1 MSGSQNRS
9 CCNIIYRL
17 GLNIVML
24 LTLLLSILLFTGS
37 FLTTCYADN
46 METQQVL
53 LRPDNP
59 LWNLLE
65 LAGFGLLFC
74 GCLYLYEKIGE
85 KFRRGLLVF
94 TLTFVFGLGIL
105 LILFGR
111 TVPAADALSV
121 YNAAA
126 EWILG
131 NTDIIHPTVSYL
143 SYYPQQIGLMA
154 FLELLLRIWNL
165 TGLSVPTWH
174 FIKLVYVCLLCGAV
188 WFQYLSLQYLWPENY
203 KKISCCYLV
212 LVCCNLPMIMYSS
225 FVYGEIPSFAALSVG
240 WYLLLRLLG
249 SSSPDSS
256 YRDNVSPG
264 GSSPGGS
271 YRNNVSPGGSSPD
284 SSYRDNVSRNDAPS
298 VTAYDYVPRM
308 LRQILFTGFGSILFL
323 TLSVMLRKNSLIP
336 VIAVLLVLLFEALRP
351 GRNGKMRLGLLIMA
365 VCLAVT
371 SVGILPLVQKCYEKK
386 AGNTLSSGVTAMSY
400 LAMGM
405 QEASRGCGW
414 YNGFNIDTYDTAGMD
429 TAIANEI
436 SRLAIDE
443 RLTYFREHPGYTADF
458 YLHKHLSQ
466 WADGTYASRQATLAT
481 YGGRSAFF
489 KEVYE
494 GSLSGGYIE
503 WCNAWQNVLYLGVLV
518 FCIDSLKKR
527 RKSKVV
533 GHMADQTAGHTAGC
547 TADQMADQ
555 LDADQLGADQLDA
568 DQLGADQHGA
578 DQHGADRHGADRHGA
593 DQHGADR
600 HGADRHGADRH
611 GADWHGADRLGAD
624 RLYVYV
630 GLIAVL
636 GGFLFHTFWEANSRY
651 IFSYSLLLMPYCG
664 AGVYTG
670 ICRIRDGVR
679 SRFH

>member
-1 MSGSQNRS
+1 
-9 CCNIIYRL
+9 
-17 GLNIVML
+17 ML
-24 LTLLLSILLFTGS
+24 LTLLLSMLLFAGS

-85 KFRRGLLVF
+85 RFRRGLLLF
-94 TLTFVFGLGIL
+94 TLGFVFGLGIV

-131 NTDIIHPTVSYL
+131 NTDIIHPTASYL

-165 TGLSVPTWH
+165 TGLSVPAWH
-174 FIKLVYVCLLCGAV
+174 FIKLVYVCLLCGAI

-240 WYLLLRLLG
+240 CYLLLRLLG
-249 SSSPDSS
+249 SSS
-256 YRDNVSPG
+256 R
-264 GSSPGGS
+264 
-271 YRNNVSPGGSSPD
+271 
-284 SSYRDNVSRNDAPS
+284 
-298 VTAYDYVPRM
+298 
-308 LRQILFTGFGSILFL
+308 ILFTGFGSILFL
-323 TLSVMLRKNSLIP
+323 TLSVLLRKNSLIP

-429 TAIANEI
+429 TVLANEI

-443 RLTYFREHPGYTADF
+443 RLAYFREHPGYTADF

-533 GHMADQTAGHTAGC
+533 GHMADQTAGHTEGC
-547 TADQMADQ
+547 TADHMADQ
-555 LDADQLGADQLDA
+555 LDADQL
-568 DQLGADQHGA
+568 
-578 DQHGADRHGADRHGA
+578 
-593 DQHGADR
+593 GADR
-600 HGADRHGADRH
+600 HGADRHGADRL
-611 GADWHGADRLGAD
+611 GADRHGADRLGAD
-624 RLYVYV
+624 RLYIYV

-636 GGFLFHTFWEANSRY
+636 GGFLFHIFWEANSRY

-664 AGVYTG
+664 AGIYTG

>member
-1 MSGSQNRS
+1 MSQYACIIEIYCCGYGGIVSMSGSQNRS

-24 LTLLLSILLFTGS
+24 LTLLLSMLLFAGS

-111 TVPAADALSV
+111 TVPSADALSV

-165 TGLSVPTWH
+165 TGLSVPAWH

-240 WYLLLRLLG
+240 CYLLLRLLG
-249 SSSPDSS
+249 S
-256 YRDNVSPG
+256 VSPG
-264 GSSPGGS
+264 G
-271 YRNNVSPGGSSPD
+271 
-284 SSYRDNVSRNDAPS
+284 SYRDNVSRNDAPS
-298 VTAYDYVPRM
+298 VTAHDSVPRM
-308 LRQILFTGFGSILFL
+308 LCQILFTGFGSILFL
-323 TLSVMLRKNSLIP
+323 TLSVLLRKNSLIP
-336 VIAVLLVLLFEALRP
+336 VIAVLLVLLFETLRP
-351 GRNGKMRLGLLIMA
+351 DRNSKMRLGLLIMA

-429 TAIANEI
+429 TALANEI

-503 WCNAWQNVLYLGVLV
+503 WCNAWQNILYLGVLV

-547 TADQMADQ
+547 TADHM
-555 LDADQLGADQLDA
+555 ADQLDA

-578 DQHGADRHGADRHGA
+578 DQHGADRHGADR
-593 DQHGADR
+593 
-600 HGADRHGADRH
+600 
-611 GADWHGADRLGAD
+611 
-624 RLYVYV
+624 LYIYV

>member
-24 LTLLLSILLFTGS
+24 LTLLLSMLLFAGS

-165 TGLSVPTWH
+165 TGLSVPAWH
-174 FIKLVYVCLLCGAV
+174 FIKLVYVCLLCGAI

-240 WYLLLRLLG
+240 CYLLLRLLG
-249 SSSPDSS
+249 G
-256 YRDNVSPG
+256 VSPG
-264 GSSPGGS
+264 GSS
-271 YRNNVSPGGSSPD
+271 
-284 SSYRDNVSRNDAPS
+284 RDNVSRNDAPS

-336 VIAVLLVLLFEALRP
+336 IIAVLLVLLFEALRP

-429 TAIANEI
+429 TALANEI

-443 RLTYFREHPGYTADF
+443 RLAYFREHPGYTADF

-533 GHMADQTAGHTAGC
+533 GHMADQTAGHTVGCTADQTAGHTAGR

-555 LDADQLGADQLDA
+555 L
-568 DQLGADQHGA
+568 
-578 DQHGADRHGADRHGA
+578 GADRHDADRHGV
-593 DQHGADR
+593 DQ
-600 HGADRHGADRH
+600 
-611 GADWHGADRLGAD
+611 
-624 RLYVYV
+624 LYVYV

>member
-1 MSGSQNRS
+1 
-9 CCNIIYRL
+9 
-17 GLNIVML
+17 ML
-24 LTLLLSILLFTGS
+24 LTLLLSILLFAGS

-74 GCLYLYEKIGE
+74 GCLYLYEKTGE

-94 TLTFVFGLGIL
+94 TLTFVFVLGVL

-165 TGLSVPTWH
+165 TGLSAPAWH
-174 FIKLVYVCLLCGAV
+174 FIKFIYVCLLCGAI
-188 WFQYLSLQYLWPENY
+188 WFQYLSLQYLWPEKY
-203 KKISCCYLV
+203 KKISCCYLI

-240 WYLLLRLLG
+240 CYLLLRLLG
-249 SSSPDSS
+249 S
-256 YRDNVSPG
+256 G
-264 GSSPGGS
+264 T
-271 YRNNVSPGGSSPD
+271 
-284 SSYRDNVSRNDAPS
+284 APHMLC
-298 VTAYDYVPRM
+298 RM
-308 LRQILFTGFGSILFL
+308 LFTGLGSILFL

-336 VIAVLLVLLFEALRP
+336 IIAVLLVLLFEALRF
-351 GRNGKMRLGLLIMA
+351 GRSVRSRLCLLGMA

-386 AGNTLSSGVTAMSY
+386 SGNTLSSGVTAMSY

-429 TAIANEI
+429 TALANEI

-443 RLTYFREHPGYTADF
+443 RLAYFREHPGYTADF

-481 YGGRSAFF
+481 YGGRSSFF

-503 WCNAWQNVLYLGVLV
+503 WCNAWQNVLYLGVMV

-527 RKSKVV
+527 RKSKVA
-533 GHMADQTAGHTAGC
+533 GQTTGQTAGC
-547 TADQMADQ
+547 SADQMAEQ
-555 LDADQLGADQLDA
+555 LGTDLLGADQ
-568 DQLGADQHGA
+568 
-578 DQHGADRHGADRHGA
+578 
-593 DQHGADR
+593 
-600 HGADRHGADRH
+600 
-611 GADWHGADRLGAD
+611 
-624 RLYVYV
+624 LYVYV

-670 ICRIRDGVR
+670 ICRIRDVVR

>member
-1 MSGSQNRS
+1 MSQYACIIEIYCCGYGGIVSMSGSQNRS

-24 LTLLLSILLFTGS
+24 LTLLLSMLLFAGS

-74 GCLYLYEKIGE
+74 GCLYLYKKIGE

-165 TGLSVPTWH
+165 TGLSVPAWH
-174 FIKLVYVCLLCGAV
+174 FIKLVYVCLLCGAI

-240 WYLLLRLLG
+240 CYLLLRLLG
-249 SSSPDSS
+249 
-256 YRDNVSPG
+256 NVSPG
-264 GSSPGGS
+264 GS
-271 YRNNVSPGGSSPD
+271 YRDNVSPGGSSPD

-533 GHMADQTAGHTAGC
+533 GHMADQTAGHTAGR

-555 LDADQLGADQLDA
+555 L
-568 DQLGADQHGA
+568 
-578 DQHGADRHGADRHGA
+578 GADRHDADRHGV
-593 DQHGADR
+593 DQ
-600 HGADRHGADRH
+600 
-611 GADWHGADRLGAD
+611 
-624 RLYVYV
+624 LYVYV

-664 AGVYTG
+664 TGVYTG

>member
-24 LTLLLSILLFTGS
+24 LTLLLSMLLFAGS

-165 TGLSVPTWH
+165 TGLSVPAWH
-174 FIKLVYVCLLCGAV
+174 FIKLVYVCLLCGAI

-240 WYLLLRLLG
+240 CYLLLRLLG
-249 SSSPDSS
+249 SVSPGGS

-264 GSSPGGS
+264 SSYRDNISPGGS
-271 YRNNVSPGGSSPD
+271 YR
-284 SSYRDNVSRNDAPS
+284 
-298 VTAYDYVPRM
+298 
-308 LRQILFTGFGSILFL
+308 IIFTGFGSILFL

-443 RLTYFREHPGYTADF
+443 SLTYFREHPGYTADF

-547 TADQMADQ
+547 TADHM
-555 LDADQLGADQLDA
+555 
-568 DQLGADQHGA
+568 A
-578 DQHGADRHGADRHGA
+578 DQHGADRL
-593 DQHGADR
+593 GADR
-600 HGADRHGADRH
+600 HGADRHGADR
-611 GADWHGADRLGAD
+611 
-624 RLYVYV
+624 LYIYV

>member
-24 LTLLLSILLFTGS
+24 LTLLLSMLLFAGS

-74 GCLYLYEKIGE
+74 GCLYLYAKIGE
-85 KFRRGLLVF
+85 RFRRGLLLF
-94 TLTFVFGLGIL
+94 TLGFVFGLGVL

-131 NTDIIHPTVSYL
+131 NTDIIHPTASYL

-165 TGLSVPTWH
+165 TGLSAPAWH
-174 FIKLVYVCLLCGAV
+174 FIKLVYVCLLCGAI

-212 LVCCNLPMIMYSS
+212 MVCCNLPMIMYSS

-249 SSSPDSS
+249 SSSPDSFS
-256 YRDNVSPG
+256 RDNVSLD
-264 GSSPGGS
+264 SASL
-271 YRNNVSPGGSSPD
+271 D
-284 SSYRDNVSRNDAPS
+284 SSYRDNISRNDAPS
-298 VTAYDYVPRM
+298 VTAHGPAPHM
-308 LRQILFTGFGSILFL
+308 LCRIIFTGFGSILFL
-323 TLSVMLRKNSLIP
+323 TLAVMLRKNSLVP

-371 SVGILPLVQKCYEKK
+371 SVNVLPLTQKIYEKK

-405 QEASRGCGW
+405 QEAPRGCGW
-414 YNGFNIDTYDTAGMD
+414 YNGFNIDTYDAAGMD
-429 TAIANEI
+429 TALANEI
-436 SRLAIDE
+436 SRLAINE
-443 RLTYFREHPGYTADF
+443 RLVYFREHPGYTADF

-466 WADGTYASRQATLAT
+466 WADGTYASRQAILAT

-527 RKSKVV
+527 RESRVA

-547 TADQMADQ
+547 TADHMADQ
-555 LDADQLGADQLDA
+555 LDADQLGAD
-568 DQLGADQHGA
+568 
-578 DQHGADRHGADRHGA
+578 R
-593 DQHGADR
+593 
-600 HGADRHGADRH
+600 
-611 GADWHGADRLGAD
+611 HGADRLGAD

-664 AGVYTG
+664 AGVCTG
-670 ICRIRDGVR
+670 ICRIRNGVR

>member
-24 LTLLLSILLFTGS
+24 LTLLLSILLFAGS

-165 TGLSVPTWH
+165 TGLSVPAWH
-174 FIKLVYVCLLCGAV
+174 FIKLVYVCLLCGAI

-240 WYLLLRLLG
+240 CYLLLRLLG
-249 SSSPDSS
+249 G
-256 YRDNVSPG
+256 VSPG
-264 GSSPGGS
+264 GSS
-271 YRNNVSPGGSSPD
+271 RDNVSPGGSSPD
-284 SSYRDNVSRNDAPS
+284 SSYRNNVSRNDAPS

-371 SVGILPLVQKCYEKK
+371 SVSVLPLTQKIYEKK

-458 YLHKHLSQ
+458 YLYKHLSQ

-533 GHMADQTAGHTAGC
+533 GHMADQTAGHTVGCTADQTAGHTAGR

-555 LDADQLGADQLDA
+555 L
-568 DQLGADQHGA
+568 
-578 DQHGADRHGADRHGA
+578 GADRHDADRHGV
-593 DQHGADR
+593 DQ
-600 HGADRHGADRH
+600 
-611 GADWHGADRLGAD
+611 
-624 RLYVYV
+624 LYVYV

-664 AGVYTG
+664 TGVYTG
-670 ICRIRDGVR
+670 LCRIRDGVR

>member
-24 LTLLLSILLFTGS
+24 LTLLLSMLLFAGS

-165 TGLSVPTWH
+165 TGLSAPAWH

-188 WFQYLSLQYLWPENY
+188 WFQYLSLQYLWPEKY

-264 GSSPGGS
+264 GS
-271 YRNNVSPGGSSPD
+271 YR
-284 SSYRDNVSRNDAPS
+284 
-298 VTAYDYVPRM
+298 
-308 LRQILFTGFGSILFL
+308 IIFTGFGSILFL

-336 VIAVLLVLLFEALRP
+336 IIAVLLVLLFEALRP

-429 TAIANEI
+429 TALANEI

-547 TADQMADQ
+547 TADHM
-555 LDADQLGADQLDA
+555 
-568 DQLGADQHGA
+568 ADQHGA
-578 DQHGADRHGADRHGA
+578 DWHGADRHGA

-600 HGADRHGADRH
+600 HGAD
-611 GADWHGADRLGAD
+611 WHGADRL
-624 RLYVYV
+624 YIYV

-664 AGVYTG
+664 AGAYTG

>member
-24 LTLLLSILLFTGS
+24 LTLLLSILLFAGS

-165 TGLSVPTWH
+165 TGLSVPAWH
-174 FIKLVYVCLLCGAV
+174 FIKLVYVCLLCGAI

-240 WYLLLRLLG
+240 CYLLLRLLG
-249 SSSPDSS
+249 S
-256 YRDNVSPG
+256 
-264 GSSPGGS
+264 
-271 YRNNVSPGGSSPD
+271 VSPGGSSPD

-494 GSLSGGYIE
+494 GSLSGEYIE
-503 WCNAWQNVLYLGVLV
+503 WCNAWQDVLYLGVLV
-518 FCIDSLKKR
+518 FCIGSLKNR

-533 GHMADQTAGHTAGC
+533 GHMADQTAEHTAGC
-547 TADQMADQ
+547 TADHMADQ
-555 LDADQLGADQLDA
+555 LDADQLGADQL
-568 DQLGADQHGA
+568 
-578 DQHGADRHGADRHGA
+578 GADRHGADRHGA
-593 DQHGADR
+593 DRLGADR
-600 HGADRHGADRH
+600 HGTDQLGADRH
-611 GADWHGADRLGAD
+611 GADWHGADRLGADRHGAD

-670 ICRIRDGVR
+670 ICRILDGVR

>member
-24 LTLLLSILLFTGS
+24 LTLLLSMLLFAGS

-74 GCLYLYEKIGE
+74 GCLSLYEKIGE

-165 TGLSVPTWH
+165 TGLSVPAWH

-240 WYLLLRLLG
+240 CYLLLRLLG
-249 SSSPDSS
+249 SG
-256 YRDNVSPG
+256 SPG
-264 GSSPGGS
+264 G
-271 YRNNVSPGGSSPD
+271 
-284 SSYRDNVSRNDAPS
+284 SYRDNVSRNDAPS

-371 SVGILPLVQKCYEKK
+371 SVGILPLIQKCYEKK

-533 GHMADQTAGHTAGC
+533 GHMADQTAGYTAGC
-547 TADQMADQ
+547 TADHMADQ
-555 LDADQLGADQLDA
+555 LDADQL
-568 DQLGADQHGA
+568 
-578 DQHGADRHGADRHGA
+578 GA

-600 HGADRHGADRH
+600 HGADRHGADR
-611 GADWHGADRLGAD
+611 
-624 RLYVYV
+624 LYIYV

>member
-24 LTLLLSILLFTGS
+24 LTLLLSMLLFAGS

-74 GCLYLYEKIGE
+74 GCLYLYKKIGE

-94 TLTFVFGLGIL
+94 TLTFVFGFGIL

-165 TGLSVPTWH
+165 TGLSVPAWH

-203 KKISCCYLV
+203 KNISCCYLV

-264 GSSPGGS
+264 GS
-271 YRNNVSPGGSSPD
+271 YR
-284 SSYRDNVSRNDAPS
+284 
-298 VTAYDYVPRM
+298 
-308 LRQILFTGFGSILFL
+308 IIFTGFGSILFL

-371 SVGILPLVQKCYEKK
+371 SVGILPLIQKCYEKK

-547 TADQMADQ
+547 TADHMADQ
-555 LDADQLGADQLDA
+555 LDADQLGADQL
-568 DQLGADQHGA
+568 
-578 DQHGADRHGADRHGA
+578 GADRHGA

-600 HGADRHGADRH
+600 LGADRHGADRH
-611 GADWHGADRLGAD
+611 GADWHGADRL
-624 RLYVYV
+624 YIYV

-670 ICRIRDGVR
+670 ICRIRDWVR

>member
-1 MSGSQNRS
+1 MRGSQNRS

-24 LTLLLSILLFTGS
+24 LTLLLSMLLFAGS

-94 TLTFVFGLGIL
+94 TLAFVFGLGIL

-131 NTDIIHPTVSYL
+131 NTDIIHPTASYL
-143 SYYPQQIGLMA
+143 SYYPQQVGLMA
-154 FLELLLRIWNL
+154 FLELLLRLWNL
-165 TGLSVPTWH
+165 TGLSAPAWH
-174 FIKLVYVCLLCGAV
+174 FIKLVYVCLLCGAI

-212 LVCCNLPMIMYSS
+212 MVCCNLPMIMYSS
-225 FVYGEIPSFAALSVG
+225 FIYGEIPSFAALSVG
-240 WYLLLRLLG
+240 CYLLLRLLG
-249 SSSPDSS
+249 SAYRDSVSPGSVSPDS
-256 YRDNVSPG
+256 VSLD
-264 GSSPGGS
+264 SASLDS
-271 YRNNVSPGGSSPD
+271 VS
-284 SSYRDNVSRNDAPS
+284 RDNVSRNDAPS
-298 VTAYDYVPRM
+298 VTAHM
-308 LRQILFTGFGSILFL
+308 LCRIIFTGFGSILFL

-371 SVGILPLVQKCYEKK
+371 SVNVLPLTQKIYEKK

-405 QEASRGCGW
+405 QESSRGCGW
-414 YNGFNIDTYDTAGMD
+414 YNGFNIDTYDAAGMD
-429 TAIANEI
+429 TALANEI

-443 RLTYFREHPGYTADF
+443 RLAYFREHPGYTADF

-481 YGGRSAFF
+481 YGGRSSFF

-527 RKSKVV
+527 RESRVA
-533 GHMADQTAGHTAGC
+533 GHMADQTA
-547 TADQMADQ
+547 
-555 LDADQLGADQLDA
+555 
-568 DQLGADQHGA
+568 DQHGA
-578 DQHGADRHGADRHGA
+578 DWHGTDRHGA
-593 DQHGADR
+593 DQ
-600 HGADRHGADRH
+600 
-611 GADWHGADRLGAD
+611 
-624 RLYVYV
+624 LYVYV

-664 AGVYTG
+664 AGVYTLLPPKRG
-670 ICRIRDGVR
+670 HR
-679 SRFH
+679 

>member
-24 LTLLLSILLFTGS
+24 LTLLLSMLLFAGS

-165 TGLSVPTWH
+165 TGLSVPAWH
-174 FIKLVYVCLLCGAV
+174 FIKLVYVCLLCGAI

-240 WYLLLRLLG
+240 CYLLLRLLG
-249 SSSPDSS
+249 GVSPGGSYQDNVSPCGSSPDSS
-256 YRDNVSPG
+256 YRDNVSL
-264 GSSPGGS
+264 GS
-271 YRNNVSPGGSSPD
+271 SSPD

-371 SVGILPLVQKCYEKK
+371 SVGILPLIQKCYEKK

-429 TAIANEI
+429 TVLANEI

-547 TADQMADQ
+547 TADQMAEHTTGRT
-555 LDADQLGADQLDA
+555 ADPIVGHTA
-568 DQLGADQHGA
+568 GRT
-578 DQHGADRHGADRHGA
+578 ADRPGTDH
-593 DQHGADR
+593 
-600 HGADRHGADRH
+600 
-611 GADWHGADRLGAD
+611 
-624 RLYVYV
+624 LYVYV

>member
-24 LTLLLSILLFTGS
+24 LTLLLSMLLFAGS

-165 TGLSVPTWH
+165 TGLSAPAWH

-188 WFQYLSLQYLWPENY
+188 WFQYLSLQYLWPEKY

-240 WYLLLRLLG
+240 CYLLLRLLG
-249 SSSPDSS
+249 GVSPGGS
-256 YRDNVSPG
+256 YRDNVSPC
-264 GSSPGGS
+264 
-271 YRNNVSPGGSSPD
+271 GSSPD

-371 SVGILPLVQKCYEKK
+371 SVSVLPLTQKIYEKK

-429 TAIANEI
+429 TALANEI

-518 FCIDSLKKR
+518 FCIGSLKKR

-533 GHMADQTAGHTAGC
+533 GHMADQTAGHTEGC
-547 TADQMADQ
+547 TADHIADQ
-555 LDADQLGADQLDA
+555 LDADQLGAD
-568 DQLGADQHGA
+568 
-578 DQHGADRHGADRHGA
+578 RHGADRH
-593 DQHGADR
+593 
-600 HGADRHGADRH
+600 
-611 GADWHGADRLGAD
+611 GAD

-664 AGVYTG
+664 AGVCTG

>member
-1 MSGSQNRS
+1 MSRSQHRS

-24 LTLLLSILLFTGS
+24 LTLLLSMLLFAGS

-165 TGLSVPTWH
+165 TGLSVPAWH

-240 WYLLLRLLG
+240 CYLMLRLLG
-249 SSSPDSS
+249 S
-256 YRDNVSPG
+256 VSPG
-264 GSSPGGS
+264 GSS
-271 YRNNVSPGGSSPD
+271 
-284 SSYRDNVSRNDAPS
+284 RDCVSRSDAPS
-298 VTAYDYVPRM
+298 VSAHGPAPHLLCRM
-308 LRQILFTGFGSILFL
+308 FFTGFGSILFL

-336 VIAVLLVLLFEALRP
+336 IIAVLLVLLFEALRP

-429 TAIANEI
+429 TALANEI

-518 FCIDSLKKR
+518 FCIGSLKNR

-533 GHMADQTAGHTAGC
+533 GHMAGQTAGHTAGC
-547 TADQMADQ
+547 TADHMADQ
-555 LDADQLGADQLDA
+555 LDADQLGAD
-568 DQLGADQHGA
+568 
-578 DQHGADRHGADRHGA
+578 RHGA
-593 DQHGADR
+593 DQLSADR
-600 HGADRHGADRH
+600 HGTDQL
-611 GADWHGADRLGAD
+611 GADRLGADWHGTD

-636 GGFLFHTFWEANSRY
+636 GGFLFHIFWEANSRY

>member
-24 LTLLLSILLFTGS
+24 LTLLLSMLLFAGS

-165 TGLSVPTWH
+165 TGLSVPAWH

-203 KKISCCYLV
+203 KNISCCYLV

-264 GSSPGGS
+264 GS
-271 YRNNVSPGGSSPD
+271 YR
-284 SSYRDNVSRNDAPS
+284 
-298 VTAYDYVPRM
+298 
-308 LRQILFTGFGSILFL
+308 IIFTGFGSILFL

-371 SVGILPLVQKCYEKK
+371 SVGILPLIQKCYEKK

-547 TADQMADQ
+547 TADHMADQ
-555 LDADQLGADQLDA
+555 LDADQLGADQL
-568 DQLGADQHGA
+568 
-578 DQHGADRHGADRHGA
+578 
-593 DQHGADR
+593 GADR
-600 HGADRHGADRH
+600 HGADRHGADR
-611 GADWHGADRLGAD
+611 
-624 RLYVYV
+624 LYIYV

-670 ICRIRDGVR
+670 ICRIRDWVR

>member
-1 MSGSQNRS
+1 MVSMSGSQNRS

-24 LTLLLSILLFTGS
+24 LTLLLSMLLFAGS

-165 TGLSVPTWH
+165 TGLSVPAWH
-174 FIKLVYVCLLCGAV
+174 FIKLVYVCLLCGAI

-240 WYLLLRLLG
+240 CYLLLRLLG
-249 SSSPDSS
+249 SVSPGGS

-264 GSSPGGS
+264 SSYRDNISPGGS
-271 YRNNVSPGGSSPD
+271 YR
-284 SSYRDNVSRNDAPS
+284 
-298 VTAYDYVPRM
+298 
-308 LRQILFTGFGSILFL
+308 IIFTGFGSILFL

-443 RLTYFREHPGYTADF
+443 SLTYFREHPGYTADF

-494 GSLSGGYIE
+494 GSLSEGYIE

-518 FCIDSLKKR
+518 FCIGSLKNR

-533 GHMADQTAGHTAGC
+533 GHMADQTAEHTAGC
-547 TADQMADQ
+547 TADQTAGHTAGRTADQ
-555 LDADQLGADQLDA
+555 MADQLGADRHD
-568 DQLGADQHGA
+568 
-578 DQHGADRHGADRHGA
+578 ADRHGV
-593 DQHGADR
+593 DQ
-600 HGADRHGADRH
+600 
-611 GADWHGADRLGAD
+611 
-624 RLYVYV
+624 LYVYV

-664 AGVYTG
+664 TGVYTG
-670 ICRIRDGVR
+670 LCRIRDGVR

>member
-24 LTLLLSILLFTGS
+24 LTLLLSMLLFAGS

-74 GCLYLYEKIGE
+74 GCLYLYKKIGE

-94 TLTFVFGLGIL
+94 TLTFVFGFGIL

-165 TGLSVPTWH
+165 TGLSVPAWH
-174 FIKLVYVCLLCGAV
+174 FIKLVYVCLLCGAI

-203 KKISCCYLV
+203 KNISCCYLV

-249 SSSPDSS
+249 G
-256 YRDNVSPG
+256 V
-264 GSSPGGS
+264 
-271 YRNNVSPGGSSPD
+271 SPD

-533 GHMADQTAGHTAGC
+533 GHMADQTAGHTVGCTADQTAGHTAGR

-555 LDADQLGADQLDA
+555 L
-568 DQLGADQHGA
+568 
-578 DQHGADRHGADRHGA
+578 GADRHDADRHGV
-593 DQHGADR
+593 DQ
-600 HGADRHGADRH
+600 
-611 GADWHGADRLGAD
+611 
-624 RLYVYV
+624 LYVYV

-664 AGVYTG
+664 TGVYTG
-670 ICRIRDGVR
+670 LCRIRDGVR

>member
-24 LTLLLSILLFTGS
+24 LTLLLSMLLFAGS

-74 GCLYLYEKIGE
+74 GCLSLYEKIGE

-165 TGLSVPTWH
+165 TGLSVPAWH

-240 WYLLLRLLG
+240 CYLLLRLLG
-249 SSSPDSS
+249 SVSPGGS

-264 GSSPGGS
+264 SS
-271 YRNNVSPGGSSPD
+271 YRDNISPGGSSPD

-336 VIAVLLVLLFEALRP
+336 IIAVLLVLLFEALRP

-429 TAIANEI
+429 TALANEI

-533 GHMADQTAGHTAGC
+533 GHMADQTAGYTAGC
-547 TADQMADQ
+547 TADHMADQ
-555 LDADQLGADQLDA
+555 LDADQL
-568 DQLGADQHGA
+568 
-578 DQHGADRHGADRHGA
+578 GA

-600 HGADRHGADRH
+600 HGADRHGADR
-611 GADWHGADRLGAD
+611 
-624 RLYVYV
+624 LYIYV

>member
-24 LTLLLSILLFTGS
+24 LTLLLSMLLFAGS

-165 TGLSVPTWH
+165 TGLSVPAWH

-240 WYLLLRLLG
+240 CYLLLRLLG
-249 SSSPDSS
+249 GVSPGGSSRDNVSPGDSYRDNVSPGGS

-264 GSSPGGS
+264 GSS
-271 YRNNVSPGGSSPD
+271 
-284 SSYRDNVSRNDAPS
+284 RDCVSRSDAPS
-298 VTAYDYVPRM
+298 VSAHGPAPHLLCRM
-308 LRQILFTGFGSILFL
+308 FFTGFGSILFL

-336 VIAVLLVLLFEALRP
+336 VIAVLLVLLFEALRF
-351 GRNGKMRLGLLIMA
+351 GRSVRSRLCLLGIA

-429 TAIANEI
+429 TALANEI

-443 RLTYFREHPGYTADF
+443 RLAYFREHPGYTADF

-494 GSLSGGYIE
+494 GSLSGEYIE

-518 FCIDSLKKR
+518 FCIGSLKKH

-533 GHMADQTAGHTAGC
+533 GHMADQTAGRTAGC
-547 TADQMADQ
+547 TADHME
-555 LDADQLGADQLDA
+555 DQLGADQLGADRHGT
-568 DQLGADQHGA
+568 DQLGAD
-578 DQHGADRHGADRHGA
+578 RHGT
-593 DQHGADR
+593 
-600 HGADRHGADRH
+600 
-611 GADWHGADRLGAD
+611 D

-636 GGFLFHTFWEANSRY
+636 GGFLFHIFWEANSRY

>member
-24 LTLLLSILLFTGS
+24 LTLLLSMLLFAGS

-165 TGLSVPTWH
+165 TGLSVPAWH
-174 FIKLVYVCLLCGAV
+174 FIKLVYVCLLCGAI

-240 WYLLLRLLG
+240 CYLLLRLLG
-249 SSSPDSS
+249 GVSPGGS
-256 YRDNVSPG
+256 YQDNVSPG
-264 GSSPGGS
+264 GS
-271 YRNNVSPGGSSPD
+271 YR
-284 SSYRDNVSRNDAPS
+284 
-298 VTAYDYVPRM
+298 
-308 LRQILFTGFGSILFL
+308 IIFTGFGSILFL

-371 SVGILPLVQKCYEKK
+371 SVGILPLIQKCYEKK

-494 GSLSGGYIE
+494 GSLIGGYIE

-547 TADQMADQ
+547 TADHMADQ
-555 LDADQLGADQLDA
+555 LDADQL
-568 DQLGADQHGA
+568 
-578 DQHGADRHGADRHGA
+578 GA

-600 HGADRHGADRH
+600 HGADRHGADR
-611 GADWHGADRLGAD
+611 LGTD

>member
-24 LTLLLSILLFTGS
+24 LTLLLSMLLFAGS

-65 LAGFGLLFC
+65 LAGFGLLFL
-74 GCLYLYEKIGE
+74 GCLSLYEKIGE

-165 TGLSVPTWH
+165 TGLSVPAWH
-174 FIKLVYVCLLCGAV
+174 FIKLVYVCLLCGAI

-240 WYLLLRLLG
+240 CYLLLRLLG
-249 SSSPDSS
+249 GVSPGGS
-256 YRDNVSPG
+256 YQDNVSPG
-264 GSSPGGS
+264 GS
-271 YRNNVSPGGSSPD
+271 YR
-284 SSYRDNVSRNDAPS
+284 
-298 VTAYDYVPRM
+298 
-308 LRQILFTGFGSILFL
+308 IIFTGFGSILFL

-371 SVGILPLVQKCYEKK
+371 SVGILPLIQKCYEKK

-547 TADQMADQ
+547 TADHMADQ
-555 LDADQLGADQLDA
+555 LDADQL
-568 DQLGADQHGA
+568 
-578 DQHGADRHGADRHGA
+578 GA

-600 HGADRHGADRH
+600 HGADRHGADR
-611 GADWHGADRLGAD
+611 
-624 RLYVYV
+624 LYIYV

>member
-24 LTLLLSILLFTGS
+24 LTLLLSMLLFAGS

-165 TGLSVPTWH
+165 TGLSVPAWH

-240 WYLLLRLLG
+240 CYLLLRLLG
-249 SSSPDSS
+249 SVSPGGS

-264 GSSPGGS
+264 SS
-271 YRNNVSPGGSSPD
+271 YRDNISPGGSSPD

-336 VIAVLLVLLFEALRP
+336 IIAVLLVLLFEALRP

-533 GHMADQTAGHTAGC
+533 GHMADQTAGYTAGC
-547 TADQMADQ
+547 TADHMADQ
-555 LDADQLGADQLDA
+555 
-568 DQLGADQHGA
+568 
-578 DQHGADRHGADRHGA
+578 
-593 DQHGADR
+593 
-600 HGADRHGADRH
+600 H

-624 RLYVYV
+624 RHGADRLYIYV

-664 AGVYTG
+664 AGVYTE

>member
-24 LTLLLSILLFTGS
+24 LTLLLSMLLFAGS

-165 TGLSVPTWH
+165 TGLSVPAWH
-174 FIKLVYVCLLCGAV
+174 FIKLVYVCLLCGAI

-240 WYLLLRLLG
+240 CYLLLRLLG
-249 SSSPDSS
+249 SVSPGGS

-264 GSSPGGS
+264 SS
-271 YRNNVSPGGSSPD
+271 YRDNISPGGSSPD

-336 VIAVLLVLLFEALRP
+336 IIAVLLVLLFEALRP

-429 TAIANEI
+429 TALANEI

-533 GHMADQTAGHTAGC
+533 GHMADQTAGYTAGC
-547 TADQMADQ
+547 TADHM
-555 LDADQLGADQLDA
+555 
-568 DQLGADQHGA
+568 A
-578 DQHGADRHGADRHGA
+578 DQHGADRL
-593 DQHGADR
+593 GADR
-600 HGADRHGADRH
+600 HGADRHGADR
-611 GADWHGADRLGAD
+611 
-624 RLYVYV
+624 LYIYV

>member
-1 MSGSQNRS
+1 
-9 CCNIIYRL
+9 
-17 GLNIVML
+17 ML
-24 LTLLLSILLFTGS
+24 LTLLLFILLFAGS

-165 TGLSVPTWH
+165 TGLSVPAWH
-174 FIKLVYVCLLCGAV
+174 FIKLVYVCLLCGAI
-188 WFQYLSLQYLWPENY
+188 WFQYLSLQYLWPEKY

-264 GSSPGGS
+264 GS
-271 YRNNVSPGGSSPD
+271 YR
-284 SSYRDNVSRNDAPS
+284 
-298 VTAYDYVPRM
+298 
-308 LRQILFTGFGSILFL
+308 IIFTGFGSILFL

-414 YNGFNIDTYDTAGMD
+414 YNGFNIDTYDTASMD

-547 TADQMADQ
+547 TADHM
-555 LDADQLGADQLDA
+555 
-568 DQLGADQHGA
+568 ADQHGA

-593 DQHGADR
+593 D
-600 HGADRHGADRH
+600 
-611 GADWHGADRLGAD
+611 WHGADRL
-624 RLYVYV
+624 YIYV

-636 GGFLFHTFWEANSRY
+636 GGFLFHTFWEGNSRY

>member
-1 MSGSQNRS
+1 MVSMSGSQNRS

-24 LTLLLSILLFTGS
+24 LTLLLSMLLFAGS

-165 TGLSVPTWH
+165 TGLSVPAWH
-174 FIKLVYVCLLCGAV
+174 FIKLVYVCLLCGAI
-188 WFQYLSLQYLWPENY
+188 WFQHLSLQYLWPENY

-240 WYLLLRLLG
+240 CYLLLRLLG
-249 SSSPDSS
+249 SVSPGGS

-264 GSSPGGS
+264 SS
-271 YRNNVSPGGSSPD
+271 YRDNISPGGSSPD

-336 VIAVLLVLLFEALRP
+336 IIAVLLVLLFEALRP

-429 TAIANEI
+429 TALANEI

-533 GHMADQTAGHTAGC
+533 GHMADQTAGYTAGC
-547 TADQMADQ
+547 TADHM
-555 LDADQLGADQLDA
+555 
-568 DQLGADQHGA
+568 A
-578 DQHGADRHGADRHGA
+578 DQHGADRL
-593 DQHGADR
+593 GADR
-600 HGADRHGADRH
+600 HGADRHGADR
-611 GADWHGADRLGAD
+611 
-624 RLYVYV
+624 LYIYV

>member
-24 LTLLLSILLFTGS
+24 LTLLLSMLLFAGS

-65 LAGFGLLFC
+65 LAGFGSLFC
-74 GCLYLYEKIGE
+74 GCLSLYEKIGE

-165 TGLSVPTWH
+165 TGLSVPAWH
-174 FIKLVYVCLLCGAV
+174 FIKLVYVCLLCGAI

-240 WYLLLRLLG
+240 CYLLLRLLG
-249 SSSPDSS
+249 G
-256 YRDNVSPG
+256 VSPG
-264 GSSPGGS
+264 GSS
-271 YRNNVSPGGSSPD
+271 RDNVSPGGSSPD
-284 SSYRDNVSRNDAPS
+284 SSYRNNVSRNDAPS

-533 GHMADQTAGHTAGC
+533 GHMADQTAGHTVGCTADQTAGHTAGR

-555 LDADQLGADQLDA
+555 L
-568 DQLGADQHGA
+568 
-578 DQHGADRHGADRHGA
+578 GADRHDADRHGV
-593 DQHGADR
+593 DQ
-600 HGADRHGADRH
+600 
-611 GADWHGADRLGAD
+611 
-624 RLYVYV
+624 LYVYV

>member
-24 LTLLLSILLFTGS
+24 LTLLLSMLLFAGS

-154 FLELLLRIWNL
+154 FWELLLRIWNL
-165 TGLSVPTWH
+165 TGLSVPAWH
-174 FIKLVYVCLLCGAV
+174 FIKLVYVCLLCGAI

-240 WYLLLRLLG
+240 CYLLLRLLG
-249 SSSPDSS
+249 SVSPGGS

-264 GSSPGGS
+264 GS
-271 YRNNVSPGGSSPD
+271 SPGGSSPD

-494 GSLSGGYIE
+494 GSLSEGYIE

-518 FCIDSLKKR
+518 FCIGSLKKR

-533 GHMADQTAGHTAGC
+533 GHMADQTAGRTAGC
-547 TADQMADQ
+547 TADHMADQ
-555 LDADQLGADQLDA
+555 LDADQL
-568 DQLGADQHGA
+568 
-578 DQHGADRHGADRHGA
+578 
-593 DQHGADR
+593 
-600 HGADRHGADRH
+600 GADRH
-611 GADWHGADRLGAD
+611 GADWHGADRL
-624 RLYVYV
+624 YIYV

>member
-1 MSGSQNRS
+1 MSGYQNRS

-24 LTLLLSILLFTGS
+24 LTLLLSMLLFAGS

-74 GCLYLYEKIGE
+74 GCLYLYAKIGE
-85 KFRRGLLVF
+85 RFRRGLLLF
-94 TLTFVFGLGIL
+94 TLGFVFGLGVL

-131 NTDIIHPTVSYL
+131 NTDIIHPTASYL

-165 TGLSVPTWH
+165 TGLSAPAWH
-174 FIKLVYVCLLCGAV
+174 FIKLVYVCLLCGAI

-240 WYLLLRLLG
+240 CYLLLRLLG
-249 SSSPDSS
+249 SSS
-256 YRDNVSPG
+256 R
-264 GSSPGGS
+264 
-271 YRNNVSPGGSSPD
+271 
-284 SSYRDNVSRNDAPS
+284 
-298 VTAYDYVPRM
+298 
-308 LRQILFTGFGSILFL
+308 ILFTGFGSILFL
-323 TLSVMLRKNSLIP
+323 TLSVLLRKNSLIP

-371 SVGILPLVQKCYEKK
+371 SVNVLPLTQKIYEKK

-405 QEASRGCGW
+405 QEAPRGCGW
-414 YNGFNIDTYDTAGMD
+414 YNGFNIDTYDAAGMD
-429 TAIANEI
+429 TALANEI
-436 SRLAIDE
+436 SRLAINE
-443 RLTYFREHPGYTADF
+443 RLVYFREHPGYTADF

-503 WCNAWQNVLYLGVLV
+503 WCNAWQNALYLGVLV
-518 FCIDSLKKR
+518 FCIGSLKKR

-547 TADQMADQ
+547 TADQMAEHTTGRT
-555 LDADQLGADQLDA
+555 ADPIVGHTA
-568 DQLGADQHGA
+568 GRT
-578 DQHGADRHGADRHGA
+578 ADRPGTDH
-593 DQHGADR
+593 
-600 HGADRHGADRH
+600 
-611 GADWHGADRLGAD
+611 
-624 RLYVYV
+624 LYVYV

>member
-24 LTLLLSILLFTGS
+24 LTLLLSMLLFAGS

-74 GCLYLYEKIGE
+74 GCLYLYAKIGE
-85 KFRRGLLVF
+85 RFRRGLLLF
-94 TLTFVFGLGIL
+94 TLGFVFGLGVL

-131 NTDIIHPTVSYL
+131 NTDIIHPTASYL

-165 TGLSVPTWH
+165 TGLSAPAWH
-174 FIKLVYVCLLCGAV
+174 FIKLVYVCLLCGAI

-240 WYLLLRLLG
+240 CYLLLRLLG
-249 SSSPDSS
+249 SASLDSASLDSS
-256 YRDNVSPG
+256 YRDNI
-264 GSSPGGS
+264 
-271 YRNNVSPGGSSPD
+271 
-284 SSYRDNVSRNDAPS
+284 SRNDAPS
-298 VTAYDYVPRM
+298 VTTHGPAPHM
-308 LRQILFTGFGSILFL
+308 LCRIIFTGFGSILFL
-323 TLSVMLRKNSLIP
+323 TLSVMLRKNSLVP

-371 SVGILPLVQKCYEKK
+371 SVNVLPLTQKIYEKK
-386 AGNTLSSGVTAMSY
+386 TGNTLSSGVTAMSY

-405 QEASRGCGW
+405 QEAPRGCGW
-414 YNGFNIDTYDTAGMD
+414 YNGFNIDTYDAAGMD
-429 TAIANEI
+429 TALANEI
-436 SRLAIDE
+436 SRLAINE
-443 RLTYFREHPGYTADF
+443 RLVYFREHPGYTADF

-481 YGGRSAFF
+481 YGGRGAFF

-503 WCNAWQNVLYLGVLV
+503 WCNAWQNILYLGVLV

-527 RKSKVV
+527 REFRVA

-547 TADQMADQ
+547 TADQMAEHTTGRT
-555 LDADQLGADQLDA
+555 ADPIVGHTA
-568 DQLGADQHGA
+568 GRT
-578 DQHGADRHGADRHGA
+578 ADRPGTDH
-593 DQHGADR
+593 
-600 HGADRHGADRH
+600 
-611 GADWHGADRLGAD
+611 
-624 RLYVYV
+624 LYVYV

>member
-24 LTLLLSILLFTGS
+24 LTLLLSMLLFAGS

-165 TGLSVPTWH
+165 TGLSVPAWH

-264 GSSPGGS
+264 GS
-271 YRNNVSPGGSSPD
+271 YR
-284 SSYRDNVSRNDAPS
+284 
-298 VTAYDYVPRM
+298 
-308 LRQILFTGFGSILFL
+308 IIFTGFGSILFL

-371 SVGILPLVQKCYEKK
+371 SVGILPLIQKCYEKK

-547 TADQMADQ
+547 TADHMADQ
-555 LDADQLGADQLDA
+555 LDADQLGADQL
-568 DQLGADQHGA
+568 
-578 DQHGADRHGADRHGA
+578 
-593 DQHGADR
+593 
-600 HGADRHGADRH
+600 
-611 GADWHGADRLGAD
+611 GAD
-624 RLYVYV
+624 RLYIYV

-670 ICRIRDGVR
+670 ICRIRDWVR

>member
-24 LTLLLSILLFTGS
+24 LTLLLSMLLFAGS

-74 GCLYLYEKIGE
+74 GCLSLYEKIGE

-94 TLTFVFGLGIL
+94 TLIFVFGLGIL

-165 TGLSVPTWH
+165 TGLSVPAWH
-174 FIKLVYVCLLCGAV
+174 FIKLVYVCLLCGAI

-249 SSSPDSS
+249 S
-256 YRDNVSPG
+256 
-264 GSSPGGS
+264 
-271 YRNNVSPGGSSPD
+271 SSPD

-547 TADQMADQ
+547 TADHM
-555 LDADQLGADQLDA
+555 ADQLDA

-578 DQHGADRHGADRHGA
+578 DQHGADRHGADR
-593 DQHGADR
+593 
-600 HGADRHGADRH
+600 
-611 GADWHGADRLGAD
+611 
-624 RLYVYV
+624 LYIYV